1 MEGGGMKVYLEKG
14 HSMRASLRIYLY
26 KLQHFST
33 TDPAVP
39 EAIRRESHTIRIEG
53 DGDETIEI
61 NGTLE
66 ELKALAKLMAE
77 ALGADE

>member
-1 MEGGGMKVYLEKG
+1 MKIYLEKG
-14 HSMRASLRIYLY
+14 HSMRADLRIYPY

-39 EAIRRESHTIRIEG
+39 EAIRRESHTLRIMG
-53 DGDETIEI
+53 DADETIEL

-66 ELKALAKLMAE
+66 ELKELAKLMAE
-77 ALGADE
+77 VMEVAE

>member
-1 MEGGGMKVYLEKG
+1 MIIYIEKG
-14 HSMRASLRIYLY
+14 HSMRASLRIYPY

-61 NGTLE
+61 NGTLD
-66 ELKALAKLMAE
+66 ELKELAKLMAQVME
-77 ALGADE
+77 VQE

>member
-1 MEGGGMKVYLEKG
+1 MKVYLQKG
-14 HSMRASLRIYLY
+14 HTMRADLRIYPY

-39 EAIRRESHTIRIEG
+39 EAIRRESHTLRIMG
-53 DGDETIEI
+53 DADETIEL

-66 ELKALAKLMAE
+66 ELKELAKLMAE
-77 ALGADE
+77 VMEVAKE

>member
-1 MEGGGMKVYLEKG
+1 MKIYLEKG
-14 HSMRASLRIYLY
+14 HTMRASLRIYPY

-39 EAIRRESHTIRIEG
+39 EVIRRAHVLRIEG

-66 ELKALAKLMAE
+66 ELKELAKLMAE
-77 ALGADE
+77 VMEVAKE

>member
-1 MEGGGMKVYLEKG
+1 MKIYLEKG
-14 HSMRASLRIYLY
+14 HSMRADLRIYPY

-39 EAIRRESHTIRIEG
+39 EAIRRESHTLRIMG
-53 DGDETIEI
+53 ADDETIDL

-66 ELKALAKLMAE
+66 ELKELAKLMAE
-77 ALGADE
+77 VMEVAKE

>member
-1 MEGGGMKVYLEKG
+1 MKVYLEKG
-14 HSMRASLRIYLY
+14 HTMGADLRIYPY
-26 KLQHFST
+26 KLQHYST

-61 NGTLE
+61 NGTLD
-66 ELKALAKLMAE
+66 ELKELAKLMAE
-77 ALGADE
+77 ALKGAKE